1 MDKMNLTLDQ
11 VIAVNKNKG
20 NNANANAA
28 GGGKMRNKKRVNKR
42 SGGRGGYDAAARAG
56 HQGGGGGEGG
66 VAAPVSLP
74 RRFSVSPVS
83 PKLLVSNLAPTVS
96 DADVAELFS
105 EFGAVRYSARH
116 HDAQGQR

>member
-42 SGGRGGYDAAARAG
+42 SGWRGGYDAAARAG
-56 HQGGGGGEGG
+56 HQGGEGGG

-105 EFGAVRYSARH
+105 EFGAVRYSALH